1 MKKLLVLILSFVFIF
16 SLASAESFEPDPY
29 YAYAHTE
36 VTKDGAP
43 YMSVIYFAEDGTC
56 YFLAQMFFHD
66 RAGYGRTYVGTWELT
81 PEGYIH
87 AKTGDNTD
95 IIFKVVTIAGSVS
108 LVDRATL
115 QVYERFS
122 ILMK

>member
-1 MKKLLVLILSFVFIF
+1 MKKLLALFLSLVFVFSF
-16 SLASAESFEPDPY
+16 ASAESFELDPF
-29 YAYAHTE
+29 YAYAHAE
-36 VTKDGAP
+36 VTNDGAP
-43 YMSVIYFAEDGTC
+43 FMSVIYFAEDGTC

-66 RAGYGRTYVGTWELT
+66 HAGYGRTYVGTWEYT

-95 IIFKVVTIAGSVS
+95 IIFKVVNIAGSVS

-115 QVYERFS
+115 QVYEQFS